1 MGYQNVNE
9 TRLQELRNKHRQ
21 AVITT
26 VEERTKGLQAWR
38 DSQGLATKLYN
49 FKHDPKSLLM
59 ETKKQTSGELSRSES
74 GSTNADEVL
83 ISLTGDT
90 EIDSVPD
97 LQEQVGKHLP
107 PFLKHNLFLNT

>member
-49 FKHDPKSLLM
+49 FKHDRKSILM
-59 ETKKQTSGELSRSES
+59 ETTKKTSGELSRSES

-83 ISLTGDT
+83 VSLTGDT

-97 LQEQVGKHLP
+97 LQDQVGKHLP
-107 PFLKHNLFLNT
+107 PFLEHNLFLNA